1 MGLEEGSDQ
10 GQAVPDIGE
19 KVIMDLTV
27 SSLTSVIL
35 CGLWIWGK
43 DLGCLLQNVIEQESG
58 RRKEEIWYVVPNEPV
73 KDTKID
79 IYVLEQSTRVTERNK
94 ESKGNL
100 C

>member
-1 MGLEEGSDQ
+1 MGLGEGSDQ

-35 CGLWIWGK
+35 CGLWIWG
-43 DLGCLLQNVIEQESG
+43 LGVMDVEVFAKSWLFVTKCNRTRIRQ
-58 RRKEEIWYVVPNEPV
+58 EEIWYVVPNEPV

-79 IYVLEQSTRVTERNK
+79 MYVLE
-94 ESKGNL
+94 
-100 C
+100 

>member
-1 MGLEEGSDQ
+1 MGLGEGRDQ

-35 CGLWIWGK
+35 CGLWIWGLGVMWESLQN
-43 DLGCLLQNVIEQESG
+43 LGCLLQNVIEQESG
-58 RRKEEIWYVVPNEPV
+58 RRKYDMLPNEPV

-79 IYVLEQSTRVTERNK
+79 MYVLE
-94 ESKGNL
+94 
-100 C
+100 

>member
-1 MGLEEGSDQ
+1 MKQFSISKIGRHQNVMGLEEGSDQ

-43 DLGCLLQNVIEQESG
+43 DLGVMWEFLQNFGCLLQNVIEQESG
-58 RRKEEIWYVVPNEPV
+58 RRKY
-73 KDTKID
+73 DM
-79 IYVLEQSTRVTERNK
+79 
-94 ESKGNL
+94 
-100 C
+100 